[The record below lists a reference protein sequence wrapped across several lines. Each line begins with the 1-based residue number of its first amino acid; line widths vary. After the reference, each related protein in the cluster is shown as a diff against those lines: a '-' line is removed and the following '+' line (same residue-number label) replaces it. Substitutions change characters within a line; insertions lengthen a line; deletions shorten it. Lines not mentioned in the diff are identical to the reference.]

1 MRQITLIKVHPN
13 IQLGHLYEHIFC
25 TQIKKIFYDNGL
37 FKYLDYYL
45 KGTVYDK
52 SGIIEI
58 DLGLYTAEAQ
68 ALAPQIAQIEISY
81 TPEIISTA
89 FTQLLAEEEQPIAT
103 DGLDAITTALA
114 ALHDQPWKNIDD
126 FDLFDTK
133 NTRRTSTPIRIA
145 DNSSLPSRRLEM
157 RLHLDTEF
165 ANSHRELLP
174 LFLQIAK
181 VLAPTAQDA
190 LASNNGYYSGEMD
203 LKFSKQH
210 LYMKAD
216 MQVAH
221 ANDDSVDIHEDL
233 ELSKKTFTHITASGS
248 LRRLISELQNLSYTH
263 APDLSPNIQD
273 VLNETGIYIGT
284 KGWSAIATN
293 DNVTQL
299 LTHMSIEIIFG
310 RKREASRF
318 VEYDH

>member
-1 MRQITLIKVHPN
+1 
-13 IQLGHLYEHIFC
+13 
-25 TQIKKIFYDNGL
+25 
-37 FKYLDYYL
+37 
-45 KGTVYDK
+45 
-52 SGIIEI
+52 
-58 DLGLYTAEAQ
+58 
-68 ALAPQIAQIEISY
+68 
-81 TPEIISTA
+81 
-89 FTQLLAEEEQPIAT
+89 
-103 DGLDAITTALA
+103 
-114 ALHDQPWKNIDD
+114 
-126 FDLFDTK
+126 
-133 NTRRTSTPIRIA
+133 
-145 DNSSLPSRRLEM
+145 M

-263 APDLSPNIQD
+263 TPDLSPNIQD